1 MKCTENTSLERPLF
15 PFPNSDRNPPDYCQ
29 YSLSNKHAPECM
41 IHYIEYASKSGAVDV
56 YELFTPDRLMNERN
70 SALQYGRFTSL

>member
-1 MKCTENTSLERPLF
+1 MKFTENTSLESPLI
-15 PFPNSDRNPPDYCQ
+15 PIPNSHRNTPDYCQ
-29 YSLSNKHAPECM
+29 NSLSNKHAPECM